1 MYKQKLLITGA
12 TGFVGGFLTE
22 EAVNRGYDVVVS
34 VRKSSDLSYIKH
46 LPISYTELNLNS
58 PEELIR
64 QIELIK
70 PDFII
75 HNAGLTKAKTQDE
88 LDKVNAEFSL
98 NFAQASLSLGD
109 ALKKFLFVSSLAAF
123 GPAELQPDFIVKAE
137 SLPQPV
143 TMYGKSKLKAEKLLT
158 ELSSLPLLTI
168 RPTAVY
174 GPREKDLYLVYKTI
188 NQGLQIHIGD
198 GSQQLTFI
206 YVVDLVNYMLD
217 LLKSKQTHK
226 SYFATDGELYTSK
239 QFNELIGRNLGRKTL
254 KFGLPLPLLKVGAY
268 ASEFIGMWSNQTP
281 TLNID
286 KLNEITAKSWNCDV
300 EPLVLETNYNPR
312 YKLEKGIAETITWYR
327 ENRWL

>member
-1 MYKQKLLITGA
+1 MGKQKLLITGA

-22 EAVNRGYDVVVS
+22 EAVKRGYEVIVS
-34 VRKSSDLSYIKH
+34 VRKSSDISHIKH
-46 LPISYTELNLNS
+46 LPISYTELDLQS
-58 PEELIR
+58 SQALVKQVES
-64 QIELIK
+64 IK

-75 HNAGLTKAKTQDE
+75 HNAGLTKAKTQGE
-88 LDKVNAEFSL
+88 LDKVNAEFSF
-98 NFAQASLSLGD
+98 NFAQSSLSLGSH
-109 ALKKFLFVSSLAAF
+109 LKKFIFVSSLAAY
-123 GPAELQPDFIVKAE
+123 GPAELQPDIIVRTN
-137 SLPQPV
+137 STPHPV
-143 TMYGKSKLKAEKLLT
+143 TMYGKSKLKAEKLLSD
-158 ELSSLPLLTI
+158 LSDLPLLTI

-188 NQGLQIHIGD
+188 NQGFQIHIGD

-217 LLKSKQTHK
+217 LLKSDKTHK

-268 ASEFIGMWSNQTP
+268 ASELIGLWSKQTP

-300 EPLVLETNYNPR
+300 EPLILETSYYPK
-312 YKLEKGIAETITWYR
+312 YKLENGIAETITWYR
-327 ENRWL
+327 ENKWL